1 MHQIN
6 LFLSIS
12 FFGVLLFSCANPD
25 RAGEN
30 ESVEMTP
37 KMEMSLQQAN
47 QLAKLPVA
55 CIHTQ
60 FPNKPGQ
67 VLAGEEELLTP
78 KEMHPAFYGC
88 FDWHSAVHGHWS
100 LVRLVKAFPELTGR
114 DKIISLLIEQLSGD
128 NILTELEYFQKPH
141 ENSFERTYGWA
152 WLLKLAEELHTWD
165 DPAGKELEK
174 NLQPLTD
181 HIVKGYLEFL
191 PKLLYPVRVGT
202 HANTAF
208 GLSLAWDYAEETGQ
222 DSLMTI
228 ISKKAKEFYLED
240 RSCPLSWEP
249 GGFDFLS
256 PCLQEADIMRKV
268 LSREEF
274 SVWLKEF
281 LPTLSKK
288 DFRLEPGVV
297 SDRTDGQLVHLDG
310 VNFSRA
316 WCLYGIAKS
325 LPEYSHLI
333 SIANE
338 HISYSLPN
346 IVDDT
351 YEGGHWLGTFV
362 LYALKGE

>member
-1 MHQIN
+1 MDRKN
-6 LFLSIS
+6 LVFL
-12 FFGVLLFSCANPD
+12 FFFFAVLLFSCASPEPS
-25 RAGEN
+25 GPE
-30 ESVEMTP
+30 ESGNVAHKMKLTP
-37 KMEMSLQQAN
+37 EQAN
-47 QLAKLPVA
+47 QLAKLPMA
-55 CIHTQ
+55 CIQTE

-67 VLAGEEELLTP
+67 VLAGEEELLSP
-78 KEMHPAFYGC
+78 KEMHPAFFGC

-100 LVRLVKAFPELTGR
+100 LVKLVKTFPELEGR
-114 DKIISLLIEQLSGD
+114 DKIVALLREQLSGD

-141 ENSFERTYGWA
+141 EKTFERTYGWA

-165 DPAGKELEK
+165 DPAGKKLEK

-181 HIVKGYLEFL
+181 HIVKGFLEFL

-208 GLSLAWDYAEETGQ
+208 GLSLAWDYAAATGD
-222 DSLMTI
+222 DSLKMA
-228 ISKKAKEFYLED
+228 ISKKSRELFLDDKD
-240 RSCPLSWEP
+240 CPISWEP

-268 LSREEF
+268 LTQEEF
-274 SVWLKEF
+274 SGWLNEF
-281 LPTLSKK
+281 LPSLARK

-316 WCLYGIAKS
+316 WCMYGIAEN

-338 HISYSLPN
+338 HVRYSLPN
-346 IVDDT
+346 IVEDS

-362 LYALKGE
+362 LYALQ